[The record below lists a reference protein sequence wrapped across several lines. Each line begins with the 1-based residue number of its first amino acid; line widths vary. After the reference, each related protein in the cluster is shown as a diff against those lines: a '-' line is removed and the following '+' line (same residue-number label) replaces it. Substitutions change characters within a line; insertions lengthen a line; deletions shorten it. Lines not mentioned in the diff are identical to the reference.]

1 MPGQQRLRRQSPIRA
16 HPPRPGRAQD
26 SAHRGGTAA
35 GRTKNT
41 YLGARYHAIRGRRGT
56 FKAVGAIRH
65 DILIAY
71 WHIVGAE
78 VQYEDLGA
86 DWIARRHSREYQIA
100 RLAKQ
105 IEKLGA
111 AVEITMPAA

>member
-1 MPGQQRLRRQSPIRA
+1 MPNQTTATAPRIRA
-16 HPPRPGRAQD
+16 
-26 SAHRGGTAA
+26 
-35 GRTKNT
+35 
-41 YLGARYHAIRGRRGT
+41 
-56 FKAVGAIRH
+56 
-65 DILIAY
+65 IAY